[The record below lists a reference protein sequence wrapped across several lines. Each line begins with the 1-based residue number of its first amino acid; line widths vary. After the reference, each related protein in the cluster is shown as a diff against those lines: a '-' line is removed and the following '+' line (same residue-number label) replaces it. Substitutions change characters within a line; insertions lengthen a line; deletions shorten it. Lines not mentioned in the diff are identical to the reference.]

1 MSECRTVN
9 FPKYVVIHKV
19 TLAAVGIPSLIV
31 GVLRA
36 HVTGGS
42 LLLAIGWVVLFGA
55 LGLLLL
61 RGRRDQIP
69 RE

>member
-1 MSECRTVN
+1 MN
-9 FPKYVVIHKV
+9 FPKYVVVHKV

-36 HVTGGS
+36 QVTGGS
-42 LLLAIGWVVLFGA
+42 LFLAIGWVVLFGA
-55 LGLLLL
+55 LGLLLA
-61 RGRRDQIP
+61 RGQRDHIP